1 MVKED
6 KRRRRPLW
14 DDDDFFSEFD
24 EGMEEMRE
32 RMERLMEQF
41 MKGELDQTSNPLVYG
56 FSMRVSPDGTP
67 VIQEFGNTSEKDPA
81 GGREPL
87 TDVIEEADRVRVI
100 AEVPGVKKE
109 DIELNATDRSLEID
123 VSGEDRRFHK
133 HLDLPCDV
141 MPDSAKANYNN
152 GVLEVILKRIP
163 MKAKGKKIRVE

>member
-1 MVKED
+1 LAREER
-6 KRRRRPLW
+6 RRRRPLW

-41 MKGELDQTSNPLVYG
+41 MKGELDQTASPLVYG
-56 FSMRVSPDGTP
+56 FSMRVAPDGTP
-67 VIQEFGNTSEKDPA
+67 VIQEFGNTSENDPNA
-81 GGREPL
+81 GREPL

-123 VSGEDRRFHK
+123 VASQDRRFHK

-141 MPDSAKANYNN
+141 QPDSAKASYNN
-152 GVLEVILKRIP
+152 GVLEVALKRTAP
-163 MKAKGKKIRVE
+163 KLKGKKIKVE